1 MKKNKQSAEML
12 KDDEIARFEGIED
25 GKKQIHKWTF
35 RPITALTISWI
46 QRNQIFSDTND
57 MIFKSAAYAF
67 LHTAPYSE
75 IRKVV
80 NNRSAFIDAVDMWIE
95 KNISHHDEIS
105 IIAQEMNEGFERY
118 SSSVFVTKKEDEFG
132 GESKSMGN

>member
-1 MKKNKQSAEML
+1 MKKNKQTSEMI
-12 KDDEIARFEGIED
+12 KDDEVARFQGIED
-25 GKKQIHKWTF
+25 GKKKLHKWIF

-46 QRNQIFSDTND
+46 QRNHIFAEEHDL
-57 MIFKSAAYAF
+57 IFKSAAFAF

-80 NNRSAFIDAVDMWIE
+80 NNKSAFVDAVDMWIE

-105 IIAQEMNEGFERY
+105 VIATEMNEAFDRY
-118 SSSVFVTKKEDEFG
+118 SSSVFI
-132 GESKSMGN
+132 SKSGDDNESQESGN